1 MTVEQ
6 ELRTIPFNTLAA
18 EYETVVK
25 QNQLDWTTHLS
36 SKKNWLTDNNI
47 KQIGQDWLY
56 PKLLT
61 HFASFQTNT
70 TAEGQ
75 KIDCLQYLKD
85 NLDFNDPWN
94 KGLLLFMKIDKRS
107 LTLQVQNRGSGLQY
121 CSLIPL
127 IMAAHKK
134 YNNVPYSR
142 WDYNTMHY
150 IVNPSLLE
158 AMSWSHEHDLDND
171 HDDFYNDWGISRND
185 LRELRIEAL
194 TYKSGD
200 KKGQVKDPKSTYTV
214 NSTSNPI
221 FASMPTLT
229 RIMAVQTWCAHP
241 DNRHQYMVLSTYD
254 WDKIPEELVTANIF
268 KTKVFAVIAPKE
280 EMPWD

>member
-6 ELRTIPFNTLAA
+6 ELRTIPFNTLAK
-18 EYETVVK
+18 EYETVVN
-25 QNQLDWTTHLS
+25 QNNLDWTTHLS
-36 SKKNWLTDNNI
+36 SKNNWLIGNNI

-61 HFASFQTNT
+61 HFATFRTNSS
-70 TAEGQ
+70 AEG
-75 KIDCLQYLKD
+75 KIDCLKYLKD
-85 NLDFNDPWN
+85 NLDFSDPWN
-94 KGLLLFMKIDKRS
+94 KGLILFMKIDKRS
-107 LTLQVQNRGSGLQY
+107 LTLQVQNRGSALQY
-121 CSLIPL
+121 CSLVPL
-127 IMAAHKK
+127 IMSAHKK
-134 YNNVPYSR
+134 YDSIPYTR
-142 WDYNTMHY
+142 WDYPTMKY
-150 IVNPSLLE
+150 IINPGLLE
-158 AMSWSHEHDLDND
+158 AMSWWHDHDIDND

-241 DNRHQYMVLSTYD
+241 DNRHKYMVLNTND
-254 WDKIPEELVTANIF
+254 WDKVPEELVTANIF
-268 KTKVFAVIAPKE
+268 KSEASKIVPLKE
-280 EMPWD
+280 DLPWD

>member
-6 ELRTIPFNTLAA
+6 ELRTIPFNTLAK
-18 EYETVVK
+18 EYGTVVT
-25 QNQLDWTTHLS
+25 QNNLDWSTHLS
-36 SKKNWLTDNNI
+36 SKNNWLIDNNI

-61 HFASFQTNT
+61 HFATFKTNAS
-70 TAEGQ
+70 AEG
-75 KIDCLQYLKD
+75 KIDCLKYLKD

-94 KGLLLFMKIDKRS
+94 KGLILFMKIDKRS

-121 CSLIPL
+121 SSLVPL
-127 IMAAHKK
+127 IMSAHKK
-134 YNNVPYSR
+134 YDNIPYTR
-142 WDYNTMHY
+142 WDYHTMKY

-158 AMSWSHEHDLDND
+158 AMSWWHDHPIDND

-241 DNRHQYMVLSTYD
+241 DNRHQYMVLNTND

-268 KTKVFAVIAPKE
+268 KSETSKIVPLKE
-280 EMPWD
+280 DLPWD